1 MGKTHRQA
9 LLVCVVFYG
18 EGVSCGGGGGGGGVG
33 VVVRIYLP
41 GCRAATAIEGNV
53 GSKAPLLRHPRARTE
68 RQKREREREQ
78 SSE

>member
-1 MGKTHRQA
+1 MGKTHHQA

-18 EGVSCGGGGGGGGVG
+18 EGVSCGGGGGGWCS
-33 VVVRIYLP
+33 RFYLP